1 MKKLIAL
8 ILLLNGCA
16 SIDKPAEEYNADLH
30 EIKLL
35 KEIDP
40 TIHFWFDNRE
50 YIWDTYRHEDRRF
63 K

>member
-40 TIHFWFDNRE
+40 TIHF
-50 YIWDTYRHEDRRF
+50 
-63 K
+63 